1 MFVELLIWGVRGD
14 RFVRVKIFLL
24 FLEFFCLIFCNLMLN
39 FLFVVD
45 VLLFNS
51 VKFFIVVF
59 GLFENNVVSDLLI
72 VFVGENFVDFF
83 VEVFK

>member
-1 MFVELLIWGVRGD
+1 
-14 RFVRVKIFLL
+14 
-24 FLEFFCLIFCNLMLN
+24 MLN

-51 VKFFIVVF
+51 VKFFMVVF

-83 VEVFK
+83 VEVFKWFMLDLLIFEMLWLSFKCL